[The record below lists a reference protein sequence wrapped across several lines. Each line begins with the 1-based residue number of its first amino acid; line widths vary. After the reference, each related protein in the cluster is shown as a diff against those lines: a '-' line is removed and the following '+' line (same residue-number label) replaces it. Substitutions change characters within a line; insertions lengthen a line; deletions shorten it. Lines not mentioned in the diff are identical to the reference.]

1 MSIFGKAP
9 TKDKLQTKRKMNP
22 CQQTVGINIM
32 KTLIYILTFFL
43 STELFAQTKKAE
55 DFGYRHIQTTFNGDK
70 VDILIKSKKGEELIK
85 KPIFLFCQGSLPQPL
100 IKYDEQGPYGVFPF
114 RTDSLEKDF
123 HIAIIGK
130 PYIPLIA
137 DVKTL
142 GRNMCYE
149 DSIIHKTPKKYS
161 DRNYLDYYIDRNL
174 KVIELLQKLLFVS
187 KNKLVVAGHSEG
199 STIASKLATK
209 TDKITHLIYSSGNP
223 LGRILS
229 IIEQDRTNETDT
241 DSTRFAENDFEYWKE
256 VVENKNNLDDTNG
269 DTYKAT
275 YDFSIPPIHY
285 LQKLTIPILVCYGT
299 KDYSSPFNDYL
310 RIEMMRQKKKN
321 FTFKSY
327 IGLEHNFFPLTETG
341 KPDFDK
347 FNWDNVANDWWKW
360 TNKK

>member
-1 MSIFGKAP
+1 MKA
-9 TKDKLQTKRKMNP
+9 
-22 CQQTVGINIM
+22 
-32 KTLIYILTFFL
+32 LIYILTFL
-43 STELFAQTKKAE
+43 ISAQLFAQTKKAK
-55 DFGYRHIQTTFNGDK
+55 DFGFIHIQTIFNGDN
-70 VDILIKSKKGEELIK
+70 VDILMKIKKGDELKK

-100 IKYDEQGPYGVFPF
+100 IKFDEQGPYGVFPF
-114 RTDSLEKDF
+114 STDSLEKDF
-123 HIAIIGK
+123 HIVIIGK
-130 PYIPLIA
+130 PYIPLISE
-137 DVKTL
+137 VKTL

-149 DSIIHKTPKKYS
+149 DSSTHKTPKKYS
-161 DRNYLDYYIDRNL
+161 DRNYLDYYVDRNK
-174 KVIELLQKLLFVS
+174 KVIELLQKLPNVS

-209 TDKITHLIYSSGNP
+209 TNKITHLIYSSGNP

-229 IIEQDRTNETDT
+229 IIEQDRINETDT
-241 DSTRFAENDFEYWKE
+241 DSTRFAENEFEYWKQ

-269 DTYKAT
+269 DSYKAT
-275 YDFSIPPIHY
+275 YDFSIPPIQY

-310 RIEMMRQKKKN
+310 RTELIRQRKNN

-341 KPDFDK
+341 QPDYDK
-347 FNWDNVANDWWKW
+347 FNWDNIANEWWKW